1 MSLFAQDV
9 FAEAKAL
16 GLTVGFVG
24 TYAELKELVFEATA
38 PVDPDEDGSLAF
50 ARWAEG
56 GWHGGR
62 YTDEEAEDRARNPFD
77 PQGGYSEVFFD
88 TAEDAERYDR
98 AQAGLLTSAGFKP
111 LFTAENDPD
120 GEAENAW
127 HEQQGE
133 RAAEAK
139 ASAWFAFPGDR

>member
-1 MSLFAQDV
+1 MFAQDL

-16 GLTVGFVG
+16 GLTTGFVG
-24 TYAELKELVFEATA
+24 TYAELKELVYEATA
-38 PVDPDEDGSLAF
+38 PVDPDEDGSLAW

-77 PQGGYSEVFFD
+77 PQGGAF
-88 TAEDAERYDR
+88 A
-98 AQAGLLTSAGFKP
+98 KP
-111 LFTAENDPD
+111 IFTEENDPD

-133 RAAEAK
+133 IWAEAK
-139 ASAWFAFPGDR
+139 ASAWFAFPGDRH